1 MKKMI
6 VVLVIVGGG
15 VGAFFLIPK
24 TPPRPS
30 TPVTSTPLNAA
41 DDLQRPSFNTER
53 AAHDREARR
62 QQLIKERQTDLQN
75 EAKGFANLI
84 GGGQQQ

>member
-1 MKKMI
+1 MKKII
-6 VVLVIVGGG
+6 VVLVIAWGGI
-15 VGAFFLIPK
+15 GAWFLFQK
-24 TPPRPS
+24 TPPKRW
-30 TPVTSTPLNAA
+30 TPVISAPLTAA
-41 DDLQRPSFNTER
+41 DGSQQPSFNAECAVR
-53 AAHDREARR
+53 DQEARR